1 MGEDQIPEGA
11 ATAAPEPT
19 HPGVFLRD
27 AILPEVKES
36 KAEIARRLGLSRRTL
51 YDLLDGKQAVTPET
65 ALKLGR
71 LFQNSP
77 KFWLN
82 MQAAWDLWRATQA
95 LGPQLDA
102 IEPVSER
109 PDLKAA
115 ARAER

>member
-1 MGEDQIPEGA
+1 MATEQETQGA

-36 KAEIARRLGLSRRTL
+36 KVEIARRLGLSRRSL
-51 YDLLDGKQAVTPET
+51 YDLLDGEQRVTPET

-82 MQAAWDLWRATQA
+82 MQAAWDLWRAAEA
-95 LGPQLDA
+95 LGDQLDA

-115 ARAER
+115 ARVER